1 MVLIETQRLQIERL
15 SLPDAAFILALTN
28 TAGWLQYIGDRGV
41 RDLSTAE
48 AYITNGP
55 LASYDQFGHG
65 LYRVSG
71 KEDGLPMGICG
82 LLKRPHFDYPD
93 IGFAF
98 LPEYT
103 GYGYA
108 QEAAAAILGFEQQT
122 LSLSCVWAIT
132 LPENARSIRLLEKLG
147 MVFRRMI
154 SEAPGKPVLM
164 LFEKKYP
171 VSVT

>member
-1 MVLIETQRLQIERL
+1 MFQIQTERLQIERL
-15 SLPDAAFILALTN
+15 SLRDAAFILALTN

-65 LYRVSG
+65 LYLVSR
-71 KEDGLPMGICG
+71 KEDGVPMGICG
-82 LLKRPHFDYPD
+82 LLQRTHFEHPD

-103 GYGYA
+103 GHGYA
-108 QEAAAAILGFEQQT
+108 QEAAAAILTFEQQS
-122 LSLSCVWAIT
+122 LSLSCVCAIT

-147 MVFRRMI
+147 MEFRRMV
-154 SEAPGKPVLM
+154 SEAPGKPALM